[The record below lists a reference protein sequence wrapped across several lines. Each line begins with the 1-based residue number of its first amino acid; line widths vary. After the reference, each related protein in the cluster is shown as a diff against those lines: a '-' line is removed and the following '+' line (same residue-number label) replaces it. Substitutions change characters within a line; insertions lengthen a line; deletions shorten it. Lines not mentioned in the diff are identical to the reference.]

1 LLALLLGGGLVG
13 QHALATPAQVLAFL
27 PAEDEAA
34 PVFCATLALVG
45 VVITV
50 EVEA

>member
-1 LLALLLGGGLVG
+1 VVRAGGTEAVMGGVS
-13 QHALATPAQVLAFL
+13 AEAF
-27 PAEDEAA
+27 
-34 PVFCATLALVG
+34 VATLALVG